1 MTKAEVLDG
10 PPATDPA
17 RFTGPVTQL
26 AIHSVTKPEPMRVI
40 TVHFSDGARTHW
52 HAHAGGQV
60 LHVIE
65 GDGRVQSWGGEV
77 HSIGPGDT
85 VSAEPGEKHWHGA
98 ARGTSMAHLA
108 VSIGAVT
115 WMEPPDE

>member
-1 MTKAEVLDG
+1 MPRAELLGG

-17 RFTGPVTQL
+17 RFTGPVTQQTL
-26 AIHSVTKPEPMRVI
+26 HAVSRPEPMRVLS
-40 TVHFSDGARTHW
+40 VSFSDGARTHW

-60 LHVIE
+60 LHVIAGE
-65 GDGRVQSWGGEV
+65 GRVQSWGREV
-77 HSIGPGDT
+77 ESIGPGDT

-98 ARGTSMAHLA
+98 APGASMAHLA

-115 WMEPPDE
+115 WMEAPED

>member
-1 MTKAEVLDG
+1 
-10 PPATDPA
+10 
-17 RFTGPVTQL
+17 
-26 AIHSVTKPEPMRVI
+26 MRVI